1 MEKDI
6 PQIQPYCSTDKTRHV
21 LRNPFY
27 LNIACSIATIAN
39 ASTLKES
46 EFKDI
51 LCRQIISGKKPEVVS
66 QRIAALID
74 VARRTSK
81 IGMNLVK
88 CEMTDAVKSLVV
100 DDILVGQPEQGL
112 LRPGHDIF
120 TDWGLYC
127 YIANNYR
134 EVESGEIS
142 LAQFYRNIDSN
153 IASRNMFRKY
163 IETHISEEDQN
174 LDAFIR
180 ESLSLRLDDVFY
192 DALFYA
198 ILISDKGASFLA
210 SIKDFL

>member
-1 MEKDI
+1 
-6 PQIQPYCSTDKTRHV
+6 
-21 LRNPFY
+21 
-27 LNIACSIATIAN
+27 
-39 ASTLKES
+39 
-46 EFKDI
+46 
-51 LCRQIISGKKPEVVS
+51 
-66 QRIAALID
+66 
-74 VARRTSK
+74 
-81 IGMNLVK
+81 
-88 CEMTDAVKSLVV
+88 MTDAVKSLVV

-127 YIANNYR
+127 YIDNNYR

-180 ESLSLRLDDVFY
+180 ESLSLRDRKSVV
-192 DALFYA
+192 
-198 ILISDKGASFLA
+198 
-210 SIKDFL
+210 